1 MESFKR
7 GTSGSAFSTCTQGSR
22 NYIGVTDVE
31 GGIMQTRNIA
41 RIDVLSLNL
50 EFNKPFKIA
59 LGEIRS
65 SENVLVRIFDD
76 EGRYGLGEASPL
88 WTIAG
93 ETRAIAIEAAR
104 ALASLMV
111 GKDPGAI
118 GARLGELDSFLVHN
132 TTIKSAFDIA
142 LYDLAAKRAGLPL
155 YALLGGE
162 NREIISDMTLGIN
175 SPQKMADGAAAY
187 KAAGA
192 LAIKVKL
199 GTDTASDVQRIAA
212 IRDRIGPEI
221 LLRIDANQGWDVVT
235 AIRTLR
241 ALEAFGIQYCE
252 EPVAH
257 WNNEGLRRVR
267 DHSPIPI
274 MADESLFDHHDALRL
289 ASMGAADYF
298 NIKLAKSGGI
308 HTALKINAVAEAA
321 GIPCML
327 GGMFET
333 RIGISAGAH
342 LIAACPNIVFAD
354 LDSINHYSED
364 PVTGG
369 VVFNGSRVTI
379 PETPGHGADIKPE
392 YARLMFSIEK

>member
-1 MESFKR
+1 V
-7 GTSGSAFSTCTQGSR
+7 
-22 NYIGVTDVE
+22 N
-31 GGIMQTRNIA
+31 TRHIA
-41 RIDVLSLNL
+41 RIDVLSLDL
-50 EFNKPFKIA
+50 KFNKPFKIA
-59 LGEIRS
+59 LGEIQS

-76 EGRYGLGEASPL
+76 EGRYGIGEASPL

-93 ETRAIAIEAAR
+93 ETRPIAIEAAR
-104 ALASLMV
+104 VLASLV
-111 GKDPGAI
+111 IGKDPGAI
-118 GARLGELDSFLVHN
+118 GARLAEMDAFLVHN
-132 TTIKSAFDIA
+132 TTIKSAFDGA
-142 LYDLAAKRAGLPL
+142 LYDLAAKHAGLPL
-155 YALLGGE
+155 YAFLGGE
-162 NREIISDMTLGIN
+162 NREIISDMTLGIDT
-175 SPQKMADGAAAY
+175 PQKMADGAAAY
-187 KAAGA
+187 KTTGA

-199 GTDTASDVQRIAA
+199 GTDTESDVKRITA
-212 IRDRIGPEI
+212 IRERIGKEMI
-221 LLRIDANQGWDVVT
+221 LRIDANQGWDVVT

-241 ALEAFGIQYCE
+241 ALEPYGIQYCE

-267 DHSPIPI
+267 MASPIPV
-274 MADESLFDHHDALRL
+274 MADESLFDHHDAFRL

-333 RIGISAGAH
+333 RIGISTGTH

-392 YARLMFSIEK
+392 YAKLEFSVKK